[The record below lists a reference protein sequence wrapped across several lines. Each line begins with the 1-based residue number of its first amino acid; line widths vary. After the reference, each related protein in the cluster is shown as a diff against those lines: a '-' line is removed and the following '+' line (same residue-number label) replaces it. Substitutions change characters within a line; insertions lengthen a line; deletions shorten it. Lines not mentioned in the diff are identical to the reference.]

1 MPAAQYDIGE
11 VMDALAGV
19 FNGVETG
26 QEISGV
32 AQVISCAAEVTG
44 QIEPPGIV
52 LDIDDQE
59 WDLNMGAGAD
69 SFSVAAVVL
78 VQYQETDTAQRELW
92 SFLSRKPTAGVA
104 RLKAA
109 LEANQTLGGL
119 VSYVV
124 MTRVR
129 SIGVVTYGAVD
140 YLGAEI
146 VLEVMS

>member
-1 MPAAQYDIGE
+1 MGAADYDIGQ
-11 VMDALAGV
+11 VMDALAAT

-26 QEISGV
+26 QEFDGV
-32 AQVISCAAEVTG
+32 AQVITCRAEITG
-44 QIEPPGIV
+44 QLEPPAVV
-52 LDIDDQE
+52 LEIDDQE
-59 WDLNMGAGAD
+59 WDLNMGSGAD
-69 SFSVAAVVL
+69 AFSVVAAVL
-78 VQYQETDTAQRELW
+78 VQYQDAEGAQRALW
-92 SFLSRKPTAGVA
+92 SFLSRHPAAGVA

-119 VSYVV
+119 VSYAV

-146 VLEVMS
+146 VIGVMS